1 MKKAKKSPIPGH
13 KKGKTIIPKLPA
25 DARRNL
31 AKLERG
37 RGISPTK
44 KGLRGKTLIKEDE
57 ETDQDLT
64 KKERVLTIF
73 RSEGIDA
80 ACCGIVKTSKALRWI
95 TKEVE
100 QDERRIKKAS
110 KAR

>member
-1 MKKAKKSPIPGH
+1 MKKTIVKKMPS
-13 KKGKTIIPKLPA
+13 

-37 RGISPTK
+37 RTGISSAK

-100 QDERRIKKAS
+100 QDERRIKKAR
-110 KAR
+110 KAH